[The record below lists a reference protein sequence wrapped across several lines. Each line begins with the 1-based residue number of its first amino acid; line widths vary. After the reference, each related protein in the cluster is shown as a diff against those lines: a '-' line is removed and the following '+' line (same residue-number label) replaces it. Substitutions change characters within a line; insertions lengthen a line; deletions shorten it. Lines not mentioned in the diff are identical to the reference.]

1 MELLLRCVANLYM
14 VIILCDKYHHNMGNP
29 TVLYVNNYA
38 GLLTVKYCFSPPVN
52 SLSRLMLPTRLISQ
66 CHGIAAGSDNI
77 RHMK

>member
-38 GLLTVKYCFSPPVN
+38 GLLNCQILFFTPCQ
-52 SLSRLMLPTRLISQ
+52 LT
-66 CHGIAAGSDNI
+66 
-77 RHMK
+77 